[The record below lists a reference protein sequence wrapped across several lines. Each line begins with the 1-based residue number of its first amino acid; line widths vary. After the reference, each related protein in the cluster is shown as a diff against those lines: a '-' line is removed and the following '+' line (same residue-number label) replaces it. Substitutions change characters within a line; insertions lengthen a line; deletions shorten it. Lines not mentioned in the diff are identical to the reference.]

1 MDMSMMGN
9 IVYWHKNQVII
20 WARSKA
26 TQSANQ
32 DSQSANSGSAK
43 FSIQALIDYIQDPVG
58 NKPRKPGPQPFD
70 TIPPRPTA
78 NSARTPDTDMVDDC
92 LLFYHASHSRLSD
105 MGIMQGVDGAT
116 TMASVDSTL
125 AAIENLKTDA
135 KFNEGAEQLGCTLHY
150 IPHWLWTATDDE
162 SHGCP
167 VSPPIPVEDAG
178 EAGCWKL
185 AFHHLADPS
194 LQKKTGEG
202 VKVFVLDTLPP
213 REQIASAAQ
222 AAPDNM
228 LLQSMT
234 SGMSHR
240 PQSAVSSPAI
250 TFNFDYDAFIP
261 DPSESATTGK
271 DIYGRLVGFPM
282 ADHGT
287 AIAGIIRDLAP
298 GAEIECI
305 RVLNDYGVGDVL
317 TLGNVLKDLKDRM
330 GPEDVA
336 SQPVVVNLSLV
347 ITPPGNGIPEG
358 VTDDILQTTKEWL
371 RSRLQALAKKGA
383 VITASAGN
391 DSDPRDTYMNPTE
404 IHFGPRYPAA
414 LAYEHP
420 PVTTMIPVG
429 AVNQKGEAA
438 IYSNY
443 PGPLGIAT
451 YAGELPQPDPWMPS
465 AMSNTI
471 TRAVMPV
478 DALRCVYTSPLYPAL
493 SVNDASQAASPDY
506 PLYEASNSWAYWSGT
521 SFATPIISALAARI
535 LQGHHPKELDVRQTI
550 LEVAGQR
557 TLWRRVGDDKEDI
570 RGPLVIARQQWQ
582 AADDDNDA

>member
-1 MDMSMMGN
+1 MDMTMGN
-9 IVYWHKNQVII
+9 VVYWHKNQVII

-26 TQSANQ
+26 NQPANQ
-32 DSQSANSGSAK
+32 DSLTANNG
-43 FSIQALIDYIQDPVG
+43 QAGFTIQDIVTLIGGAFADFEP
-58 NKPRKPGPQPFD
+58 PPQPFA
-70 TIPPRPTA
+70 TIPPLPSNTFAGPSPTV
-78 NSARTPDTDMVDDC
+78 NDC
-92 LLFYHASHSRLSD
+92 LLFYHVNPDTQTIMGTKRGIDRVAAMD
-105 MGIMQGVDGAT
+105 MVDAT
-116 TMASVDSTL
+116 L
-125 AAIENLKTDA
+125 PAIENLKKNPTI
-135 KFNEGAEQLGCTLHY
+135 KKGADDRGCILDY
-150 IPHWLWTATDDE
+150 IPHWLWTATDYQ

-185 AFHHLADPS
+185 TFQQLADPS

-202 VKVFVLDTLPP
+202 VKVFVLDTLPG
-213 REQIASAAQ
+213 REQIASAAK

-228 LLQSMT
+228 LLRSMT
-234 SGMSHR
+234 SGMAHV
-240 PQSAVSSPAI
+240 PQFEVNTPAI
-250 TFNFDYDAFIP
+250 TFNYSYDAFIP

-305 RVLNDYGVGDVL
+305 RILNDYGVGDIL
-317 TLGNVLKDLKDRM
+317 TLGNVLADIKTRM
-330 GPEDVA
+330 QHGDMA

-347 ITPPGNGIPEG
+347 VMPPGNGIPEG
-358 VTDDILQTTKEWL
+358 VTDDIQQTTKDLL
-371 RSRLQALAKKGA
+371 RSRLQALADRGA
-383 VITASAGN
+383 VIAASAGN

-414 LAYEHP
+414 LAYDDP
-420 PVTTMIPVG
+420 PVATMIPVG

-438 IYSNY
+438 MYSNH

-451 YAGELPQPDPWMPS
+451 YAGELPRPDPWVPS
-465 AMSNTI
+465 AMSHSV
-471 TRAVMPV
+471 TRAVEPI

-493 SVNDASQAASPDY
+493 SVNDFSQASSPDY
-506 PLYEASNSWAYWSGT
+506 PVYEAPNSWAYWSGT
-521 SFATPIISALAARI
+521 SFATPIISALAVRI
-535 LQGHHPKELDVRQTI
+535 LQGHSSKELDVRQAI
-550 LEVAGQR
+550 LDVAGQE

-570 RGPLVIARQQWQ
+570 RGPVIMARQEWL
-582 AADDDNDA
+582 ADDNDRL